1 MDTGGGGDDG
11 AASTAAAATAA
22 GAAAVAPAGPSLTH
36 GLTLLQQQ
44 TTDGGAA
51 AASVAAPAAD
61 GRGASDFLA
70 DRLGGGGGV
79 YSRARPAMPALDFAG
94 GDAEATINPLSAD
107 DVVKSPPP
115 PEDMSLEI
123 TEEPRPV
130 PASSALRA
138 LTAGPH
144 PGAGASSDLSA
155 FLAFPP
161 ESPGAARLRQWNGA
175 AGGGAAGAAGGGGG
189 GGGGG
194 APFGTPGGILTPG
207 GFGGPGG
214 FTPTFRPGFSPLPT
228 PLSPNVPWSPLMVG
242 SLLPGQSPS
251 VRPWTPFAVGGA
263 LGARLPAPVRPP
275 AGLPPAGGGSAAGGG
290 GGSGGASAASKPG
303 AGW

>member
-1 MDTGGGGDDG
+1 MDTGGGGDGG
-11 AASTAAAATAA
+11 AASAAAA
-22 GAAAVAPAGPSLTH
+22 AAAAPAGPSFTH
-36 GLTLLQQQ
+36 GLTLLHQQE
-44 TTDGGAA
+44 TDGGAA
-51 AASVAAPAAD
+51 AASAAAPATD
-61 GRGASDFLA
+61 GRAASDFLA

-79 YSRARPAMPALDFAG
+79 YSRARPAMPALDFGG
-94 GDAEATINPLSAD
+94 GDAAATINPLSAE

-115 PEDMSLEI
+115 PEDMTLEI

-144 PGAGASSDLSA
+144 PGAVASSDLSA

-161 ESPGAARLRQWNGA
+161 ESPGAARLRQWNTV
-175 AGGGAAGAAGGGGG
+175 AGGGAAGATGGGGG
-189 GGGGG
+189 GGVG

-207 GFGGPGG
+207 GIGGPAG

-242 SLLPGQSPS
+242 SLLPGHSPS

-275 AGLPPAGGGSAAGGG
+275 AGPPPAGGGSAAGGG
-290 GGSGGASAASKPG
+290 GGSGGAPAASKPG
-303 AGW
+303 GVW